1 MSTSTEGV
9 PHMQTKEPCQTCEA
23 LRARFLE
30 FLNNLRTLL
39 ADLPTSAEDNDGT
52 PRQPAD

>member
-1 MSTSTEGV
+1 
-9 PHMQTKEPCQTCEA
+9 MQTKEPCQTCEA